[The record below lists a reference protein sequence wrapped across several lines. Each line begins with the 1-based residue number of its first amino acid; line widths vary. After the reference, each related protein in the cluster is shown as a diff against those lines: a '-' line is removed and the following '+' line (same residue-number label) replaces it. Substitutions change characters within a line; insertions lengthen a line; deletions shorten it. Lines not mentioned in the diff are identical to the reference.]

1 MDGHGRSTPTVDE
14 CSLILDK
21 IAGLEKIIPAA
32 LVLEVLTELGIRN
45 GRKCPLAHDVM
56 FRVVLAMGL
65 FTHLS
70 IRQVFS
76 HCKRMVKGQAIP
88 CRSALAAGRKRLG
101 VEPLKRLFEK
111 LCRPRALVDTR
122 DASYKGL
129 KLFGIDGSIYDVP
142 DTEANSKFFGRSS
155 GGRGEAA
162 FPQVRKVSLVELGT
176 HLEVGLKHGGW
187 NSSEKTLAL
196 DLLPLIPENSL
207 TLFDS
212 GFFSYSLWI
221 AIISKS
227 RVLMRV
233 GNGMKLAETKTL
245 ADGTYLAYV
254 YADSDAQRRSVLARA
269 KIVRV
274 IEYTI
279 DDPQRVGHQVRHRL
293 ITDLLDES
301 VYPGIDLIILY
312 HERWE
317 QELVND
323 EQKTHQDPIRAEK
336 PAHFRS
342 ETPLGVEQEL
352 YALSI
357 GHYVIRSMMLN
368 AAQDS
373 DISAQN
379 LSFVSCFRIIQNRL
393 SELNSVEPRELAN
406 WYECLKQELLSNKLP
421 PRRNRINPRVIKRK
435 MKKWIKKKLIHR
447 NLPPL
452 TKTFEQSVVMKR

>member
-14 CSLILDK
+14 SRLILDK
-21 IAGLEKIIPAA
+21 IAGLEKIIPAS
-32 LVLEVLTELGIRN
+32 LVLEVLTELGIKN
-45 GRKCPLAHDVM
+45 GRKCPLTHGIM

-70 IRQVFS
+70 IRQVFA
-76 HCKRMVKGQAIP
+76 HCKRMVMGQVIP

-101 VEPLKRLFEK
+101 VEPLKLLFEK
-111 LCRPRALVDTR
+111 LCRPRALAETR
-122 DASYKGL
+122 DASYRGL

-142 DTEANSKFFGRSS
+142 DTEANSNFFGRSS

-162 FPQVRKVSLVELGT
+162 FPQVRKVSIVELGT
-176 HLEVGLKHGGW
+176 HLEVGLTYGGW
-187 NSSEKTLAL
+187 HSSEKTLAL

-212 GFFSYSLWI
+212 GFFSYSLWN
-221 AIISKS
+221 AIISRS

-233 GNGMKLAETKTL
+233 GNGMKLTPIKTL
-245 ADGTYLAYV
+245 TDGSYLAYV
-254 YADSDAQRRSVLARA
+254 FADSDAQRRGVVARA
-269 KIVRV
+269 TVVRV

-279 DDPQRVGHQVRHRL
+279 DDPQRAGHQVRHRL
-293 ITDLLDES
+293 ITNLLDEAA
-301 VYPGIDLIILY
+301 YPGIEMIILY

-357 GHYVIRSMMLN
+357 GHYVIRSMMLD
-368 AAQDS
+368 AAHTADV
-373 DISAQN
+373 SAQN

-393 SELNSVEPRELAN
+393 SELNSVEPNKLNN
-406 WYECLKQELLSNKLP
+406 WYECLKQEMLSNKLP
-421 PRRNRINPRVIKRK
+421 RRRNRINPRVIKRK
-435 MKKWIKKKLIHR
+435 MKKWIKKKSIHR
-447 NLPPL
+447 NIPPL
-452 TKTFEQSVVMKR
+452 TKTFEQSVVMKT

>member
-1 MDGHGRSTPTVDE
+1 MDGHGRSTLKADE
-14 CSLILDK
+14 DGLILGK
-21 IAGLEKIIPAA
+21 IAGLEKIVPDA
-32 LVLEVLTELGIRN
+32 LVFEVLDELGIEN
-45 GRKCPLAHDVM
+45 GRRCPLTHDIM

-76 HCKRMVKGQAIP
+76 HCKRMVLGQVIP
-88 CRSALAAGRKRLG
+88 CRSALAAGRQRLG

-111 LCRPRALVDTR
+111 LCRPRALAETR
-122 DASYKGL
+122 DAWYRGL

-142 DTEANSKFFGRSS
+142 DTEANSNFFGRSS
-155 GGRGEAA
+155 GSRGEAA

-176 HLEVGLKHGGW
+176 HLEVGLTYGGW
-187 NSSEKTLAL
+187 SSSEKTLAL
-196 DLLPLIPENSL
+196 DLLPLIPESSL
-207 TLFDS
+207 TLFDC

-221 AIISKS
+221 AIIS
-227 RVLMRV
+227 RCHALMRV
-233 GNGMKLAETKTL
+233 GNGMKLTPIQIL
-245 ADGTYLAYV
+245 SDGSYLARV
-254 YADSDAQRRSVLARA
+254 YEDSDALRREDVDRSTV
-269 KIVRV
+269 VRV

-279 DDPQRVGHQVRHRL
+279 DDPQRTGHQVRHRL
-293 ITDLLDES
+293 ITTLLDE
-301 VYPGIDLIILY
+301 VAYPGIELIILY

-342 ETPLGVEQEL
+342 ETPLGVKQEL

-357 GHYVIRSMMLN
+357 GHYVIRSMMLD
-368 AAQDS
+368 AAHDG
-373 DISAQN
+373 DVSAQK

-393 SELNSVEPRELAN
+393 SELNSVEPNKLNN
-406 WYECLKQELLSNKLP
+406 WYECIKEEMLSDKLP

-435 MKKWIKKKLIHR
+435 MKKWLKKRSIHR
-447 NLPPL
+447 NIPPL
-452 TKTFEQSVVMKR
+452 TKTFEQSVVMKT